1 MIKKAEYKKHI
12 PITDSDD
19 DKIFDKIK
27 SLSKIQMEII
37 VPCKL
42 VLKWYRIWQSWSPTA
57 NRLVVTTALIDR
69 YYIFNNNSQLRLGAP
84 ECNSNSPAIYK
95 IYLPSYLNIYYKI
108 QAQPNIRR
116 IIIKYMEFFQCHF

>member
-42 VLKWYRIWQSWSPTA
+42 VLKWYRI
-57 NRLVVTTALIDR
+57 
-69 YYIFNNNSQLRLGAP
+69 
-84 ECNSNSPAIYK
+84 
-95 IYLPSYLNIYYKI
+95 
-108 QAQPNIRR
+108 
-116 IIIKYMEFFQCHF
+116 